1 MIDLLPQAFGLIFTV
16 EGMLVLVLGTMLGII
31 LGAMP
36 GIGSTVA
43 VAMILP
49 FTLTMGQTP
58 AILLLLAIYAG
69 SVYGGSISA
78 ILVNTPGT
86 PQSAATCLDGYPMAQ
101 RGEAGKALG
110 WSTIASVVGGLVSA
124 VVLIFAA
131 PQLAAFALNF
141 GPIETFALILLGLTC
156 IVSVS
161 EGALVKGLMAGMLG
175 LFLSTVGGDPITGE
189 ARFTFGQFQ
198 LFAGFNLLAVVI
210 GVFALSE
217 VLTRASKLVDGEAAI
232 VNFSGIVLPK
242 LKEWKGRI
250 KGLLKSVAI
259 GNGIGV
265 LPGTGAATA
274 AFISYAEARRSSPNK
289 DNFGKGE
296 PDGLIA
302 SESANNA
309 VTGGAL
315 VPTMALG
322 IPGDAITAV
331 MLATLTLH
339 GVTPGVRLMADN
351 PVLIAAIFSGFFLI
365 NLMLLPMGMLVSR
378 MAAPLLKTREA
389 FMLVTITLFCTVGVY
404 FVRGNPFDLLIM
416 AIAGIIGFGLRRQGY
431 PMAPL
436 VIGMVLG
443 PTLELSLRQ
452 GLIMTRGSFTAFF
465 TGYPIAVVLI
475 VCSVI
480 MLCLPLFRKL
490 LQVRRDRLN
499 MARETGSDE
508 RI

>member
-1 MIDLLPQAFGLIFTV
+1 MIQSIPEALGLILTF
-16 EGMLVLVLGTMLGII
+16 EGLMVLTLGTMLGII
-31 LGAMP
+31 LGALP

-49 FTLTMGQTP
+49 FTLTMSQAP

-78 ILVNTPGT
+78 ILINTPGT

-110 WSTIASVVGGLVSA
+110 WSTIASVIGGLSSA

-161 EGALVKGLMAGMLG
+161 EGSLIKGLIAGFIG

-198 LFAGFNLLAVVI
+198 LIAGFNLLAVVI

-217 VLTRASKLVDGEAAI
+217 VLTRAAAAREDEATLVDF
-232 VNFSGIVLPK
+232 NGIVLPK
-242 LKEWKGRI
+242 LHEWKGRI
-250 KGLLKSVAI
+250 KGLIKSVLI
-259 GNGIGV
+259 GNGIGI

-274 AFISYAEARRSSPNK
+274 AFISYAEARRSAPTRE
-289 DNFGKGE
+289 NFGKGE

-339 GVTPGVRLMADN
+339 GVTPGIRLMTEQ
-351 PVLIAAIFSGFFLI
+351 PVLMAAIFSGFFVI
-365 NLMLLPMGMLVSR
+365 NLMLLPLGMLVSR
-378 MAAPLLKTREA
+378 MAAPILRIREA
-389 FMLVTITLFCTVGVY
+389 YMLVMICLLCTVGVY
-404 FVRGNPFDLLIM
+404 FVRGNPFDLIVM
-416 AIAGIIGFGLRRQGY
+416 AIAGVLGFILRRQGY

-443 PTLELSLRQ
+443 PTLEISLRQ
-452 GLIMTRGSFTAFF
+452 GLIITDGSFSAFF
-465 TGYPIAVVLI
+465 VGHPIAAVLVVAAFG
-475 VCSVI
+475 
-480 MLCLPLFRKL
+480 MLSLPLIRL
-490 LQVRRDRLN
+490 LKN
-499 MARETGSDE
+499 KKAA
-508 RI
+508 

>member
-1 MIDLLPQAFGLIFTV
+1 MVELLPQAFALLLSPQGL
-16 EGMLVLVLGTMLGII
+16 LVLSVGTMLGII
-31 LGAMP
+31 LGALP

-49 FTLTMGQTP
+49 FTLTMDQAP

-78 ILVNTPGT
+78 ILINTPGT
-86 PQSAATCLDGYPMAQ
+86 PQSAATCLDGFPMAQ

-110 WSTIASVVGGLVSA
+110 WATIASVTGGLVSA

-161 EGALVKGLMAGMLG
+161 EGSLVKGLMAGMLG
-175 LFLSTVGGDPITGE
+175 IFLSTVGGDPITGE

-198 LFAGFNLLAVVI
+198 LIAGFNLLAVVI

-217 VLTRASKLVDGEAAI
+217 VLIRASAGPDPAGMLVD
-232 VNFSGIVLPK
+232 FKGIVLPK
-242 LKEWKGRI
+242 LAEWKGRVR
-250 KGLLKSVAI
+250 GLVKSVAI
-259 GNGIGV
+259 GNGVGI

-274 AFISYAEARRSSPNK
+274 AFISYAEARRSAPTK

-339 GVTPGVRLMADN
+339 GVTPGIRLMEDN
-351 PVLIAAIFSGFFLI
+351 PVLMASIFAGFFVI
-365 NLMLLPMGMLVSR
+365 NLMLLPLGMVVSK
-378 MAAPLLKTREA
+378 MAAPLLRMREA
-389 FMLVTITLFCTVGVY
+389 YMLIVITLLCTVGVF
-404 FVRGNPFDLLIM
+404 FVRGNPFDLLVM
-416 AIAGIIGFGLRRQGY
+416 AGAGIVGFILRRQGY

-452 GLIMTRGSFTAFF
+452 GLIITDGSFAAFF
-465 TGYPIAVVLI
+465 TGHPIALGLTI
-475 VCSVI
+475 AAAG
-480 MLCLPLFRKL
+480 MLSLPLIRALRARK
-490 LQVRRDRLN
+490 D
-499 MARETGSDE
+499 
-508 RI
+508 

>member
-1 MIDLLPQAFGLIFTV
+1 MIDLLPQALALLLSPQGLI
-16 EGMLVLVLGTMLGII
+16 VLSLGTMLGII
-31 LGAMP
+31 LGALP

-49 FTLTMGQTP
+49 FTLTMDQAP

-78 ILVNTPGT
+78 ILINTPGT

-110 WSTIASVVGGLVSA
+110 WATIASVVGGLTSA

-161 EGALVKGLMAGMLG
+161 EGSLVKGLMAGMLG
-175 LFLSTVGGDPITGE
+175 IFLSTVGGDPITGE

-198 LFAGFNLLAVVI
+198 LIAGFNLLAVVI

-217 VLTRASKLVDGEAAI
+217 VLIRASTRSDGESVLVD
-232 VNFSGIVLPK
+232 FKGIVLPK
-242 LKEWKGRI
+242 LSEWKGRYR
-250 KGLLKSVAI
+250 GLAKSVAI
-259 GNGIGV
+259 GNGVGI

-274 AFISYAEARRSSPNK
+274 AFISYAEARRSAPTRA
-289 DNFGKGE
+289 NFGKGE

-339 GVTPGVRLMADN
+339 GVTPGIRLMQDN
-351 PVLIAAIFSGFFLI
+351 PVLMASIFAGFFII
-365 NLMLLPMGMLVSR
+365 NLMLLPLGMIVSR
-378 MAAPLLKTREA
+378 MAAPLLRMREA
-389 FMLVTITLFCTVGVY
+389 YMLIVITLLCTVGVF
-404 FVRGNPFDLLIM
+404 FVRGNPFDLLVM
-416 AIAGIIGFGLRRQGY
+416 AGAGIVGFALRRQGY

-452 GLIMTRGSFTAFF
+452 GLIITDGNFAAFF
-465 TGYPIAVVLI
+465 TGHPIALVLTVAAI
-475 VCSVI
+475 G
-480 MLCLPLFRKL
+480 MLSLPLLRALRARK
-490 LQVRRDRLN
+490 
-499 MARETGSDE
+499 E
-508 RI
+508 RTT

>member
-1 MIDLLPQAFGLIFTV
+1 MLQSLPEAIGLILTF
-16 EGMLVLVLGTMLGII
+16 EGMLVLTLGTMLGII
-31 LGAMP
+31 LGALP

-49 FTLTMGQTP
+49 FTLTMSQAP

-78 ILVNTPGT
+78 ILINTPGT

-110 WSTIASVVGGLVSA
+110 WATVASVIGGLTSA

-161 EGALVKGLMAGMLG
+161 EGSLIKGLIAGFIG

-189 ARFTFGQFQ
+189 ARFTFGYFQ
-198 LFAGFNLLAVVI
+198 LIAGFNLLAVVI

-217 VLTRASKLVDGEAAI
+217 VLIRAAANRDDAAPLVDF
-232 VNFSGIVLPK
+232 NGIVLPK
-242 LKEWKGRI
+242 LLEWKGRL
-250 KGLLKSVAI
+250 KGLFKSVLI
-259 GNGIGV
+259 GNGIGI

-274 AFISYAEARRSSPNK
+274 AFISYAEARRSAPTRA
-289 DNFGKGE
+289 NFGKGE

-302 SESANNA
+302 SEAANNA

-339 GVTPGVRLMADN
+339 GVTPGVRLMTEN
-351 PVLIAAIFSGFFLI
+351 PVLMAAIFSGFFVI
-365 NLMLLPMGMLVSR
+365 NLMLLPLGMIVSR
-378 MAAPLLKTREA
+378 MAAPILRIKEA
-389 FMLVTITLFCTVGVY
+389 YMLVMICLLCTVGVY
-404 FVRGNPFDLLIM
+404 FVRGNPFDLLVM
-416 AIAGIIGFGLRRQGY
+416 AVAGILGFVLRRQGY

-443 PTLELSLRQ
+443 PTLEISLRQ
-452 GLIMTRGSFTAFF
+452 GLIITDGSFAAFF
-465 TGYPIAVVLI
+465 VGHPIAAVLSIAALGMLLLPI
-475 VCSVI
+475 VRA
-480 MLCLPLFRKL
+480 FRGA
-490 LQVRRDRLN
+490 V
-499 MARETGSDE
+499 A
-508 RI
+508 

>member
-1 MIDLLPQAFGLIFTV
+1 MIQSLPEAMSLILTV
-16 EGMLVLVLGTMLGII
+16 EGMLVLTLGTMLGIV
-31 LGAMP
+31 LGALP

-49 FTLTMGQTP
+49 FTLTMSQAP
-58 AILLLLAIYAG
+58 AILLLLATYAG

-78 ILVNTPGT
+78 ILINTPGT

-110 WSTIASVVGGLVSA
+110 WATVASVVGGLTSA
-124 VVLIFAA
+124 VVLIVAA

-161 EGALVKGLMAGMLG
+161 EGSLLKGLIAGFVG
-175 LFLSTVGGDPITGE
+175 IFLSTVGGDPITGE
-189 ARFTFGQFQ
+189 ARFTFGEFQ
-198 LFAGFNLLAVVI
+198 LIAGFNLLAVVI

-217 VLTRASKLVDGEAAI
+217 VLIRAAARPDGTRALVD
-232 VNFSGIVLPK
+232 FDGIVLPT
-242 LKEWKGRI
+242 LAEWKGRV
-250 KGLLKSVAI
+250 KGLVKSVLI

-274 AFISYAEARRSSPNK
+274 AFISYAEARRSAPTRAH
-289 DNFGKGE
+289 FGKGE

-302 SESANNA
+302 SEAANNA

-339 GVTPGVRLMADN
+339 GVTPGVRLMTEN
-351 PVLIAAIFSGFFLI
+351 PVLMAAIFSGFFVI
-365 NLMLLPMGMLVSR
+365 NLMLLPLGMLVSR
-378 MAAPLLKTREA
+378 MAAPILRIREA
-389 FMLVTITLFCTVGVY
+389 YMLVMICLLCTVGVY
-404 FVRGNPFDLLIM
+404 FVRGNPFDLLVM
-416 AIAGIIGFGLRRQGY
+416 AIAGIGGFILRRQGY

-443 PTLELSLRQ
+443 PTLEISLRQ
-452 GLIMTRGSFTAFF
+452 GLIITDGSFAAFF
-465 TGYPIAVVLI
+465 VGHPIAAVLVV
-475 VCSVI
+475 VAVG
-480 MLCLPLFRKL
+480 MLSLPIIRMLRA
-490 LQVRRDRLN
+490 RR
-499 MARETGSDE
+499 A
-508 RI
+508 